1 MEIPRALSPVPQTIT
16 TVVYYFVHVSS
27 GLTLNVEVGEGPSVS
42 PAGRNRTYLV
52 KAAILYQDVIL
63 DVTLTHVHVN
73 HVVMTWNNTLSLR
86 APGAWIMLTG
96 QSLRFSPDEG
106 VEIDVTRHAHSQGNE
121 PGFLNVEIQNEAKL
135 SPASSGLLGK
145 KAPCSDGLLPS
156 LSSLWYFKEG
166 NINTVALLRPR
177 ACQQHLCLTR
187 FLSLSQ
193 VSLCT
198 KPFICTK

>member
-1 MEIPRALSPVPQTIT
+1 M
-16 TVVYYFVHVSS
+16 SS